1 MAVSARMIRRAPSNP
16 GPEMTVATAT
26 GTSSRMAAAT
36 SPSPG
41 KRSLLTG
48 STKSSMIPP
57 QVSPTSNAASSLMP

>member
-1 MAVSARMIRRAPSNP
+1 
-16 GPEMTVATAT
+16 MTVATAT

-36 SPSPG
+36 SASPG

-57 QVSPTSNAASSLMP
+57 QVSPTSNAVSSLMP